1 MDKLSP
7 ETVSGIF
14 RHVECKKDLTNLRLV
29 QRSFADLAG
38 EFLFETINIEPSFD
52 GLLRLLR
59 ISRKPEFA
67 RLVRQVVVHVAD
79 FKELTWNPYVKRVLS
94 RPRQDEARKARVFE
108 EYKNSDTEFFRF
120 QTTPDYTAMLSV
132 SLSHLPRLEGVGM
145 KHQLQDTE
153 YFPYDDA
160 PDRAERFLSRR
171 MDFNRRYSLEE
182 FHGENGELDD
192 LRSFKALV
200 DAAYISDLKLTS
212 FRTSGSIGQAV
223 FEDDELLRR
232 ATSVFTT
239 CRVLELD
246 FSFEHWYDT
255 DQHVENNPLFGILK
269 PATHLEKLKLSGALR
284 QDPETSL
291 AIYLGESYVW
301 PCLKNIDFMGLGFHE
316 HELNAF
322 MERHKRTLK
331 DVSIWHCKLYSGSW
345 PDVMRFMRRA
355 KFDLEWLSL
364 DVDLQDIDPT
374 GEEYIYDEGQNMLM
388 MRYVMDEEDALPV
401 SGERKKAHY
410 VESDQ
415 DR

>member
-7 ETVSGIF
+7 ETVSGILYY
-14 RHVECKKDLTNLRLV
+14 VESKKDLAKLRLV

-38 EFLFETINIEPSFD
+38 EFLFETINIEPSFE

-67 RLVRQVVVHVAD
+67 RLVKQVVVHVTD

-94 RPRQDEARKARVFE
+94 RPRQDEARKARIFE
-108 EYKNSDTEFFRF
+108 EYRNFDAKFFKF
-120 QTTPDYTAMLSV
+120 QSTPDYTAMLSV
-132 SLSHLPRLEGVGM
+132 GLSHLPRLEGVGM

-153 YFPYDDA
+153 YFPYEDT
-160 PDRAERFLSRR
+160 PERFMSRR
-171 MDFNRRYSLEE
+171 MDFHRRCSLEE
-182 FHGENGELDD
+182 IHGENGELDD

-200 DAAYISDLKLTS
+200 DAAYIADLKLTS

-223 FEDDELLRR
+223 FEDYELLGR
-232 ATSVFTT
+232 ATSVFRT

-246 FSFEHWYDT
+246 FSFEHCYDT

-301 PCLKNIDFMGLGFHE
+301 GRLKNIDFMGLGFHE

-322 MERHKRTLK
+322 MGRHKGTLK
-331 DVSIWHCKLYSGSW
+331 IVSIWHCKLYSGNW
-345 PDVMRFMRRA
+345 PDVMRFMRRT
-355 KFDLEWLSL
+355 KFSLEWLSL
-364 DVDLQDIDPT
+364 DVDLQDIDAT
-374 GEEYIYDEGQNMLM
+374 GEEYIYDEEQNMLM
-388 MRYVMDEEDALPV
+388 MRYVMDHENELPV
-401 SGERKKAHY
+401 SGEKKRMLHIG
-410 VESDQ
+410 SDLGQ
-415 DR
+415 